1 MNGGRILHAGTATG
15 PVLRLDEPVS
25 FWGGVDP
32 ETGTIID
39 RAHPQVGASMAGA
52 VVVMPGSRGSS
63 GTPGVLG
70 EALRRGT
77 GPAAL
82 IITKAD
88 VNLIAGTIVAA
99 ALYDVHCPIVQVDD
113 DVLTSLASASTITV
127 ATVGELIVDD
137 GTSESNPPAGV

>member
-32 ETGTIID
+32 KTGTIID

-52 VVVMPGSRGSS
+52 VVLMPGSRGSS

-70 EALRRGT
+70 EALRRGP

-99 ALYDVHCPIVQVDD
+99 ALYDVRCPIVQVDD
-113 DVLTSLASASTITV
+113 EALASLSSASTITV
-127 ATVGELIVDD
+127 AADGELVVDD
-137 GTSESNPPAGV
+137 STSESNPPAGV